1 MRSNTS
7 ICSLVV
13 AGVLSAA
20 CVRAPSGP
28 KVVPE
33 VKHVSAGLTI
43 AVDGNARAGAAF
55 TIVAMTKIDRH
66 PYPKELVIGILTSG
80 ERVVSQTPF
89 VFDAVKGKAKITV
102 PGPGSYRL
110 EIWEEGKFV
119 IGNTFVASSLPALDG
134 KRSFELHQD
143 AAPRMMVH
151 RDSPSEVVWQHW
163 DSVDKDEAFV
173 AEWWRDGNRIAAAG
187 GKRSSLQREVLAR
200 VQNVERV
207 DALGLHPAWKWTTEK
222 FTLPD
227 TLLRSEGHWELRVY
241 RDEQVSIGFTF
252 EVDVNGEVHGGQKQT
267 ATDGSVELEVNQVP
281 TPKDVMRQLAKFPHT
296 KFEGSKKFLLPVTV
310 AEVRALTRSEVL
322 RNQRVRLN
330 ALSHQGINSDP
341 TMNSFGGSKDQ
352 SRPLDNEA
360 KALVTSMQK
369 LIAAL
374 GEPWNDDERP

>member
-1 MRSNTS
+1 MRSYTS

-28 KVVPE
+28 KLGPTVH
-33 VKHVSAGLTI
+33 HVSDGLTI
-43 AVDGNARAGAAF
+43 AVDGTARPGAPFAILA
-55 TIVAMTKIDRH
+55 TTKVDRH
-66 PYPKELVIGILTSG
+66 PYPKEAVIGILTSG

-89 VFDAVKGKAKITV
+89 VFDAVNGKAKIAV

-119 IGNTFVASSLPALDG
+119 VGNTFVASALPALDG
-134 KRSFELHQD
+134 KRTFELHQD
-143 AAPRMMVH
+143 AAPRMMVR

-163 DSVDKDEAFV
+163 DPVDKDEAFI
-173 AEWWRDGNRIAAAG
+173 AEWWRDGKRVAAAG
-187 GKRSSLQREVLAR
+187 GKRSWLQREVLGR

-207 DALGLHPAWKWTTEK
+207 EALGQFPAWKWTTEK

-241 RDEQVSIGFTF
+241 RDDQVPLGFAF
-252 EVDVNGEVHGGQKQT
+252 DVDANGQVRGVQKQT
-267 ATDGSVELEVNQVP
+267 AINGSVELEVNQV
-281 TPKDVMRQLAKFPHT
+281 TAPKDVARQLAKLPRT

-310 AEVRALTRSEVL
+310 AEMRALTRSEVL

-330 ALSHQGINSDP
+330 ALSHQGITSDP
-341 TMNSFGGSKDQ
+341 TMNSFGGSKGEA
-352 SRPLDNEA
+352 RPLDNEA
-360 KALVTSMQK
+360 KALVASMQK

-374 GEPWNDDERP
+374 GEPWSDDERP